1 MHTLIVGAS
10 LGGLRTAQALR
21 GRGWTDK
28 ITLLGAEPWPPY
40 DRTPLSKE
48 VLLGK
53 RSPEQL
59 GLVPAPVLKELDLE
73 LRLGTSAASLVPAS
87 RSILLRDGRRVGY
100 DALVIATGSVPRSLP
115 GTENLTGLR
124 VLRTM
129 EDALAIKARLVAG
142 TSIAVIGGGFVGAE
156 VAAAARET
164 GAAVTVLSPGPA
176 MMLRVLGPALGEHMT
191 AVHRK
196 HGVRVHTGASVVG
209 VSGRDR
215 VEALTLSDGS
225 CIPADLAVV
234 GIGAVP
240 CTDWLEDSG
249 LRLRDGVVCDERLRA
264 VGAENIYAVG
274 DVARW
279 RNPRYGELVRVEHW
293 TNAGEQARVV
303 AANIAGE
310 SAVHDA
316 VPYVWSDQF
325 GMRLQIAGR
334 VGADDDVHYVLG
346 GPGTEKFVALAGHGG
361 RLNAVVARGEVREF
375 LRYRGLLAGNGA
387 WPADAVQR

>member
-28 ITLLGAEPWPPY
+28 ITLLGAEPRPPY

-59 GLVPAPVLKELDLE
+59 GLVPARVLQELDLE
-73 LRLGTSAASLVPAS
+73 LHLGTSAAGLDPAS
-87 RSILLRDGRRVGY
+87 GTVVLQDGRRVGY
-100 DALVIATGSVPRSLP
+100 DTLVIATGSVPRSLP

-124 VLRTM
+124 VLRTV

-142 TSIAVIGGGFVGAE
+142 TSVVVIGGGFVGAE
-156 VAAAARET
+156 VASAARET
-164 GAAVTVLSPGPA
+164 GAAVTVVAPGPA
-176 MMLRVLGPALGEHMT
+176 MMLRVLGPVLGSHMT

-196 HGVRVHTGASVVG
+196 HGVRVRSSVFVAG
-209 VSGRDR
+209 VSGQDR

-225 CIPADLAVV
+225 CIPADSAVI

-325 GMRLQIAGR
+325 GVRLQIAGR
-334 VGADDDVHYVLG
+334 IGADDAVHYVLG
-346 GPGTEKFVALAGHGG
+346 GPETERFVALAGHGD

-375 LRYRGLLAGNGA
+375 LRYRGLLVGNGT
-387 WPADAVQR
+387 WPDDTVER